1 MSRNWVREQGRPSSS
16 FHGGRQQTKPQIT
29 NATKEKN
36 GDEREP
42 LDWRL
47 LQEVDVCPEA
57 ERVRRGI
64 VGQVA
69 ELPEV
74 DHVIKA
80 CLGSQKGQCD

>member
-1 MSRNWVREQGRPSSS
+1 MERDSKQNHRQLMLQRKRTEMRENQGL
-16 FHGGRQQTKPQIT
+16 
-29 NATKEKN
+29 
-36 GDEREP
+36 D

-47 LQEVDVCPEA
+47 LRGVDVCPEA

-64 VGQVA
+64 VGRVV

-74 DHVIKA
+74 DHAIKA